1 MPSTTADTA
10 PTPCDHCGLPVPN
23 GLIEPDAPHQFCCN
37 GCKTV
42 YTILHGS
49 GLENYYKIKSAV
61 NTNAEPAATTGG
73 SYEELDDPAFTTTW
87 VTQSD
92 DGTAEV
98 ELLLEG
104 MHCAACVWLIERLP
118 RVANGVIDA
127 RANIRRRTV
136 CVRYQPEHIKLSQ
149 VAQSLDKLGYAA
161 HPARGKE
168 AREIR
173 LREDRKFLIRVAVAG
188 ALAGNIML
196 LAIALYG
203 GSFSGITETWR
214 TTFRWYSM
222 ALGIVVLVWPGRI
235 FFTGALAALR
245 TRTAHLDIPIA
256 LALLTAGLWGTLNTI
271 RGVGEIYFDSVSVL
285 VFLLLVGRWIQ
296 HRQQR
301 AASDSVELMLTLTP
315 SSATIIDDEGNT
327 KRIPIE
333 TLQAGMSVRVAAG
346 ESFPA
351 DGIITDGSTTIDN
364 ALLTGESEPIQSIP
378 GDQALAGATNLSS
391 PVTVRV
397 QAVGEHTRVG
407 KLMQLVASASEHKS
421 PVVRMAD
428 RIAGYFVIIVIVLAI
443 ATFAIWTIKDSV
455 SVGIEHATAL
465 LIVTCPCA
473 LGLATPM
480 AMSVALG
487 RSARAGMLIKSAA
500 VLEQMAR
507 TGRST
512 GTMILDKTGTLTQGA
527 TAVVDTYGDPD
538 LLKAAAAIEQSSNHP
553 IARAIAKHAF
563 DLPTN
568 LPTDLPAATNITQT
582 TAQGITGTVN
592 NETITIG
599 SVSFVTQHASIQVP
613 DDLQPK
619 LVRLLDR
626 ALTPI
631 LVHASPSNRVALIG
645 VGDQLRDDAAESIAS
660 LQRRGWT
667 LEVCSGDHP
676 RIVES
681 IAKQVNI
688 PTHVGGVTPESK
700 SQRVADLKAA
710 RTNPSTPIVMVG
722 DGVNDAAAL
731 ASADV
736 GIAVHGGAEAS
747 LEAAD
752 VYLVEPG
759 VAPIVKLVDLSRSTM
774 STIRVCLIFSLCY
787 NTLAA
792 SLAMMGLINALI
804 AAILM
809 PISSLTVVAICTR
822 AGSRIKPT
830 HTPEPR

>member
-1 MPSTTADTA
+1 MTA
-10 PTPCDHCGLPVPN
+10 PDTICDHCGLPVPQ
-23 GLIEPDAPHQFCCN
+23 GLYEPDAEHQFCCN

-42 YTILHGS
+42 YNILQGS

-61 NTNAEPAATTGG
+61 DSNAQPAATTG
-73 SYEELDDPAFTTTW
+73 SNYEELDDPAFQSTW
-87 VTQSD
+87 VTLSD
-92 DGTAEV
+92 IDSENNSEIEIAEV

-104 MHCAACVWLIERLP
+104 LHCAACVWLVERLP
-118 RVANGVIDA
+118 RVADGVIDA

-136 CVRYQPEHIKLSQ
+136 CVRYRPSDIKLST

-173 LREDRKFLIRVAVAG
+173 LKEDRKFLIRVAVAG

-196 LAIALYG
+196 LSIALYG
-203 GSFSGITETWR
+203 GEFDGISDAWR
-214 TTFRWYSM
+214 TTFRWYSTV
-222 ALGIVVLVWPGRI
+222 LGLIVLIWPGRI

-256 LALLTAGLWGTLNTI
+256 LALASAGIWGTLNTI
-271 RGVGEIYFDSVSVL
+271 NGTGEIYFDSVGVL

-315 SSATIIDDEGNT
+315 SSATLIDDEGNT
-327 KRIPIE
+327 KRVPIE
-333 TLQAGMSVRVAAG
+333 TLEAGMSVQVAAG

-351 DGIITDGSTTIDN
+351 DGTITAGTTTIDN
-364 ALLTGESEPIQSIP
+364 SLLTGESLPITSTS
-378 GDQALAGATNLSS
+378 GDPALAGATNLSS

-407 KLMQLVASASEHKS
+407 KLMELVAQASEHKT
-421 PVVRMAD
+421 PIVRMAD
-428 RIAGYFVIIVIVLAI
+428 RIAGYFVIIVIILAI
-443 ATFAIWTIKDSV
+443 GTFIAWTMIEGV
-455 SVGIEHATAL
+455 TIGIEHATAL

-507 TGRST
+507 P
-512 GTMILDKTGTLTQGA
+512 GTMLLDKTGTLTAGQ
-527 TAVVDTYGDPD
+527 TTVVDSYGDQD
-538 LLKAAAAIEQSSNHP
+538 LLTAAAAIEQSSNHP
-553 IARAIAKHAF
+553 IARAIVAAF
-563 DLPTN
+563 DSDALA
-568 LPTDLPAATNITQT
+568 TDVTQT
-582 TAQGITGTVN
+582 TGQGITGTVN
-592 NETITIG
+592 NQFILVG
-599 SVSFVTQHASIQVP
+599 SVDFVLRSTKSEIP
-613 DDLQPK
+613 PELQPK

-631 LVHASPSNRVALIG
+631 LAHNSTTNSFALIG
-645 VGDQLRDDAAESIAS
+645 VGDELRTDAAASIKS
-660 LQRRGWT
+660 LHKRGWN
-667 LEVCSGDHP
+667 LEICSGDHP

-681 IAKQVNI
+681 IADQINI
-688 PTHVGGVTPESK
+688 ETHNGGVTPEAK
-700 SQRVADLKAA
+700 ANRIATLKESHVG
-710 RTNPSTPIVMVG
+710 STPIVMVG

-752 VYLVEPG
+752 VYLIEPG
-759 VAPIVKLVDLSRSTM
+759 VAPIVKLTDLSRSTM
-774 STIRVCLIFSLCY
+774 STIRICLVISVCY
-787 NTLAA
+787 NTVAA
-792 SLAMMGLINALI
+792 SLAMAGLISALI
-804 AAILM
+804 AAIIM

-822 AGSRIKPT
+822 AGKNVAPT
-830 HTPEPR
+830 KSPSEPI

>member
-1 MPSTTADTA
+1 MTVPAEKISQTS
-10 PTPCDHCGLPVPN
+10 CDHCGLPVPQ
-23 GLIEPDAPHQFCCN
+23 GLYDPDSEHQFCCN

-42 YTILHGS
+42 FNVLHGA
-49 GLENYYKIKSAV
+49 GLENYYRVRKSV
-61 NTNAEPAATTGG
+61 DPSAEPAASTG
-73 SYEELDDPAFTTTW
+73 SNYEELDDPAFISTW
-87 VTQSD
+87 VTQSED
-92 DGTAEV
+92 STAEV

-136 CVRYQPEHIKLSQ
+136 CVRYQPDQIKLSK

-168 AREIR
+168 ARAIR
-173 LREDRKFLIRVAVAG
+173 VKEDRKFLIRVAVAG

-203 GSFSGITETWR
+203 GTLSGISDFWR
-214 TTFRWYSM
+214 STFRWYSM
-222 ALGIVVLVWPGRI
+222 ALGIIVLIWPGRI
-235 FFTGALAALR
+235 FFTGAMAALR

-256 LALLTAGLWGTLNTI
+256 LALLVAGIWGTLNTI

-315 SSATIIDDEGNT
+315 SSATLIDDEGKT
-327 KRIPIE
+327 KRVPIDTIE
-333 TLQAGMSVRVAAG
+333 AGMSVRVAAG

-351 DGIITDGSTTIDN
+351 DGTITDGSTTIDN
-364 ALLTGESEPIQSIP
+364 SLLTGESVPVQSEP
-378 GDQALAGATNLSS
+378 GDQALAGATNISS

-397 QAVGEHTRVG
+397 QAVGEHSRVG
-407 KLMQLVASASEHKS
+407 KLMQLVASASEHKA
-421 PVVRMAD
+421 PVVRAAD
-428 RIAGYFVIIVIVLAI
+428 RIAGYFVIVVIILAI
-443 ATFAIWTIKDSV
+443 GTIALWTALDSIGV
-455 SVGIEHATAL
+455 AIEHATAL

-487 RSARAGMLIKSAA
+487 RSARAGMLIKSAV
-500 VLEQMAR
+500 VLEQLAKPGSML
-507 TGRST
+507 
-512 GTMILDKTGTLTQGA
+512 LDKTGTLTNG
-527 TAVVDTYGDPD
+527 TSSVVDSYGDHD
-538 LLKAAAAIEQSSNHP
+538 LLQAAAAIEQSSTHP
-553 IARAIAKHAF
+553 IARAIASAF
-563 DLPTN
+563 GDELP
-568 LPTDLPAATNITQT
+568 LATSIIQT
-582 TAQGITGTVN
+582 TAQGIEGVVN

-599 SVSFVTQHASIQVP
+599 SVSYVTTKLKMEVP
-613 DDLQPK
+613 DELQPK

-626 ALTPI
+626 GLTPI
-631 LVHASPSNRVALIG
+631 LVHAHDSKRTALIG
-645 VGDQLRDDAAESIAS
+645 VGDQLRNDTKSAIAGLS
-660 LQRRGWT
+660 KRGWE
-667 LEVCSGDHP
+667 LSVCSGDHP

-681 IAKQVNI
+681 ISAE
-688 PTHVGGVTPESK
+688 VGINQYEGAVTPEIK
-700 SQRVADLKAA
+700 AQRIQEQKDA
-710 RTNPSTPIVMVG
+710 RTNNRLPVVMVG
-722 DGVNDAAAL
+722 DGVNDSAAL

-752 VYLVEPG
+752 VYLVHPG
-759 VAPIVKLVDLSRSTM
+759 VDPIVNLVDLSRSTM
-774 STIRVCLIFSLCY
+774 STIRMCMIFSLTY
-787 NTLAA
+787 NIITGSLAIAGFITAFLAA
-792 SLAMMGLINALI
+792 V
-804 AAILM
+804 LM

-822 AGSRIKPT
+822 AGKNITSRTKG
-830 HTPEPR
+830 ESA

>member
-1 MPSTTADTA
+1 MTAESETI
-10 PTPCDHCGLPVPN
+10 TQTNCDHCGLPVPE
-23 GLIEPDAPHQFCCN
+23 GLYEPDAEHQFCCN

-42 YTILHGS
+42 YNVLHGA
-49 GLENYYKIKSAV
+49 GLENYYRVRSAV
-61 NTNAEPAATTGG
+61 DPSAQPAASTG
-73 SYEELDDPAFTTTW
+73 SNYEELDDPAFTSTW

-92 DGTAEV
+92 DETSEV

-118 RVANGVIDA
+118 RVADGVIDA

-136 CVRYQPEHIKLSQ
+136 CVRYNPESIKLSQ
-149 VAQSLDKLGYAA
+149 VAQSLDNLGYAA

-168 AREIR
+168 ARAIR
-173 LREDRKFLIRVAVAG
+173 VKEDRKFLIRVAVAG

-203 GSFSGITETWR
+203 GSFSGISDFWR

-256 LALLTAGLWGTLNTI
+256 LALLTAGIWGTLNTI

-315 SSATIIDDEGNT
+315 SSATLIDDEGNT
-327 KRIPIE
+327 KRVPIDTIE
-333 TLQAGMSVRVAAG
+333 AGMSVHVAAG

-364 ALLTGESEPIQSIP
+364 ALLTGESIPVQSDP

-421 PVVRMAD
+421 PVVRAAD
-428 RIAGYFVIIVIVLAI
+428 RIAGYFVIVVIILAI
-443 ATFAIWTIKDSV
+443 ATVALWTTLDSV
-455 SVGIEHATAL
+455 GIAIEHATAL

-487 RSARAGMLIKSAA
+487 RSARAGMLIKSAV
-500 VLEQMAR
+500 VLEQLAKPGSML
-507 TGRST
+507 
-512 GTMILDKTGTLTQGA
+512 LDKTGTLTSG
-527 TAVVDTYGDPD
+527 TSTVVDSHGDQE
-538 LLKAAAAIEQSSNHP
+538 LLQAAAAIEHSSTHP
-553 IARAIAKHAF
+553 IARAIASAF
-563 DLPTN
+563 GDDLPQ
-568 LPTDLPAATNITQT
+568 ATNIVQT
-582 TAQGITGTVN
+582 TAQGIEGTVN
-592 NETITIG
+592 NDRITIG
-599 SVSFVTQHASIQVP
+599 SVSFVTHKHNTQVP

-626 ALTPI
+626 GLTPI
-631 LVHASPSNRVALIG
+631 MVFNQSTHQAALIG
-645 VGDQLRDDAAESIAS
+645 VGDQLRSDTKPAITE
-660 LQRRGWT
+660 LLKRGWN
-667 LEVCSGDHP
+667 LAVCSGDHP

-681 IAKQVNI
+681 IA
-688 PTHVGGVTPESK
+688 HEVGIDNHEGAVTPESK
-700 SQRVADLKAA
+700 ALRIQEQKDA
-710 RTNPSTPIVMVG
+710 RASDRTPVVMVG

-752 VYLVEPG
+752 VYLVHPG
-759 VAPIVKLVDLSRSTM
+759 VNPIVNLVDLSHSTM
-774 STIRVCLIFSLCY
+774 STIRLCMIFSLTY
-787 NTLAA
+787 NIITATLAIA
-792 SLAMMGLINALI
+792 GFITAFL

-809 PISSLTVVAICTR
+809 PISSLTVVALCTR
-822 AGSRIKPT
+822 AGKNTTPKP
-830 HTPEPR
+830 EQR

>member
-1 MPSTTADTA
+1 MDPISD
-10 PTPCDHCGLPVPN
+10 PICDHCGLPVPD
-23 GLIEPDAPHQFCCN
+23 GLYDPEADLQFCCN
-37 GCKTV
+37 GCKAV
-42 YTILHGS
+42 YNILHGS
-49 GLENYYKIKSAV
+49 GLENYYKIRAAV
-61 NTNAEPAATTGG
+61 DPKAEAAATTG
-73 SYEELDDPAFTTTW
+73 SNYEELDDPAFQSTW
-87 VTQSD
+87 VTHP
-92 DGTAEV
+92 DGDSENNTAEV

-118 RVANGVIDA
+118 RIAEGVIDA

-136 CVRYQPEHIKLSQ
+136 CVRYQPDSIKLSQ

-168 AREIR
+168 ARAIR
-173 LREDRKFLIRVAVAG
+173 VKEDRKFLIRVAVAG

-203 GSFSGITETWR
+203 GTFSGISDAWR
-214 TTFRWYSM
+214 TTFRYYSM
-222 ALGIVVLVWPGRI
+222 ILGLIVLFWPGRI

-256 LALLTAGLWGTLNTI
+256 LALLSAGIWGTVNTI
-271 RGVGEIYFDSVSVL
+271 KGTGEIYFDSVGVL

-315 SSATIIDDEGNT
+315 SSATLIDEEGNT
-327 KRIPIE
+327 KRVPIE
-333 TLQAGMSVRVAAG
+333 TLEAGMSVQVAAG

-351 DGIITDGSTTIDN
+351 DGVITAGSTTIDN
-364 ALLTGESEPIQSIP
+364 ALLTGESVPVASTIN
-378 GDQALAGATNLSS
+378 DQALAGATNLSS

-397 QAVGEHTRVG
+397 QAVGEHSRIG
-407 KLMQLVASASEHKS
+407 KLMQLVAQASEHKT
-421 PVVRMAD
+421 PIVRMAD
-428 RIAGYFVIIVIVLAI
+428 RIAGYFVVIVIILAI
-443 ATFAIWTIKDSV
+443 ITFTYWTITSGITI
-455 SVGIEHATAL
+455 GIENATAL

-487 RSARAGMLIKSAA
+487 RSARAGMLIKSAT
-500 VLEQMAR
+500 VLEQMAKP
-507 TGRST
+507 
-512 GTMILDKTGTLTQGA
+512 GTMILDKTGTLTAGS
-527 TAVVDTYGDPD
+527 TTVVDSFGDQQ
-538 LLKAAAAIEQSSNHP
+538 LLRAAAAIERSSNHP
-553 IARAIAKHAF
+553 IARAITSAF
-563 DLPTN
+563 GDDLP
-568 LPTDLPAATNITQT
+568 DATNITQT
-582 TAQGITGTVN
+582 TAQGIQGTVN
-592 NETITIG
+592 NESITIG
-599 SVSFVTQHASIQVP
+599 SVEFVLRSTNTEIPQ
-613 DDLQPK
+613 DLQPK
-619 LVRLLDR
+619 VVRLLDR

-631 LVHASPSNRVALIG
+631 LIHSRTANTFALIG
-645 VGDQLRDDAAESIAS
+645 VGDQLRDDAIDSTKA
-660 LQRRGWT
+660 LQHRGWN
-667 LEVCSGDHP
+667 LEICSGDHP

-681 IAKQVNI
+681 IANQ
-688 PTHVGGVTPESK
+688 THIQTHQGGVTPESK
-700 SQRVADLKAA
+700 AQHIATLKENN
-710 RTNPSTPIVMVG
+710 TGSSPIVMVG

-759 VAPIVKLVDLSRSTM
+759 VTPIVKLADLSHSTM
-774 STIRVCLIFSLCY
+774 STIRLCLVISVCY
-787 NTLAA
+787 NTIAA
-792 SLAMMGLINALI
+792 SLAMAGLISALI

-822 AGSRIKPT
+822 AGKNRAPTKPSAEST
-830 HTPEPR
+830 ECQSSTS

>member
-1 MPSTTADTA
+1 MTDTDSI
-10 PTPCDHCGLPVPN
+10 CDHCGLPVPQ
-23 GLIEPDAPHQFCCN
+23 GLYEPGAEHQFCCN

-42 YTILHGS
+42 YNILHGA
-49 GLENYYKIKSAV
+49 GLENYYKIRSAV
-61 NTNAEPAATTGG
+61 DPTAEPAATTGG
-73 SYEELDDPAFTTTW
+73 SYEELDDPAFMSTW

-118 RVANGVIDA
+118 RVADGVIDA

-136 CVRYQPEHIKLSQ
+136 CVRYNTNDIKLST

-173 LREDRKFLIRVAVAG
+173 LKEDRKFLIRVAVAG

-196 LAIALYG
+196 LSIALYG
-203 GSFSGITETWR
+203 GEFDGISDAWR

-222 ALGIVVLVWPGRI
+222 LLGLIVLIWPGRI

-256 LALLTAGLWGTLNTI
+256 LALFTAGVWGALNTI
-271 RGVGEIYFDSVSVL
+271 RGVGEIYFDSVGIL

-315 SSATIIDDEGNT
+315 SSATIIDADGNT
-327 KRIPIE
+327 KRVPIE
-333 TLQAGMSVRVAAG
+333 TIEAGMSVSVAAG

-351 DGIITDGSTTIDN
+351 DGTITHGTTTIDN
-364 ALLTGESEPIQSIP
+364 SLLTGESVPITSCK
-378 GDQALAGATNLSS
+378 GDPALAGATNLSS

-397 QAVGEHTRVG
+397 QAVGDHTRVG
-407 KLMQLVASASEHKS
+407 KLMQLVAQASEHKT
-421 PVVRMAD
+421 PIVRMAD
-428 RIAGYFVIIVIVLAI
+428 RIAGYFVIIVIVLAVG
-443 ATFAIWTIKDSV
+443 TFVAWAIIEGVT
-455 SVGIEHATAL
+455 VGIEHATAL

-487 RSARAGMLIKSAA
+487 RSARAGMLIKSAT
-500 VLEQMAR
+500 VLEQMAKP
-507 TGRST
+507 
-512 GTMILDKTGTLTQGA
+512 GTMILDKTGTLTKGA
-527 TAVVDTYGDPD
+527 TAVVDSYGDQD
-538 LLKAAAAIEQSSNHP
+538 LIQAAGAIERSSNHP
-553 IARAIAKHAF
+553 IARVIAGAF
-563 DLPTN
+563 DSDLQA
-568 LPTDLPAATNITQT
+568 TDITQT

-592 NETITIG
+592 NESITIG
-599 SVSFVTQHASIQVP
+599 SVSFVTKYAATSVP
-613 DDLQPK
+613 DSLQPK
-619 LVRLLDR
+619 LVRFLDR

-631 LVHASPSNRVALIG
+631 LVHASPSNRIALIG
-645 VGDQLRDDAAESIAS
+645 VGDQLRADTAQSIAS
-660 LQRRGWT
+660 LQKRGWN

-681 IAKQVNI
+681 IAAQVKI
-688 PTHVGGVTPESK
+688 ETHQGGVTPEAK
-700 SQRVADLKAA
+700 ANRIATLKENGTGSSA
-710 RTNPSTPIVMVG
+710 PIVMVG

-752 VYLVEPG
+752 VYLIEPG
-759 VAPIVKLVDLSRSTM
+759 VAPIVKLADLSRSTM
-774 STIRVCLIFSLCY
+774 STIRLCLLISICY
-787 NTLAA
+787 NTVAA
-792 SLAMMGLINALI
+792 SLAMAGLISALI

-822 AGSRIKPT
+822 AGKNVVPT
-830 HTPEPR
+830 KAPSEHS

>member
-1 MPSTTADTA
+1 MTADSETIKQ
-10 PTPCDHCGLPVPN
+10 TNCDHCGLPVPE
-23 GLIEPDAPHQFCCN
+23 GLYEPDAEHQFCCN

-42 YTILHGS
+42 FNVLHGA
-49 GLENYYKIKSAV
+49 GLENYYRVRSAV
-61 NTNAEPAATTGG
+61 DPDAEPAASTGS
-73 SYEELDDPAFTTTW
+73 SYEELDDPAFTSTW
-87 VTQSD
+87 VSQTD
-92 DGTAEV
+92 DHTSEV

-118 RVANGVIDA
+118 RVADGVIDA

-136 CVRYQPEHIKLSQ
+136 YVRYNPETIKLSQ

-168 AREIR
+168 ARAIR
-173 LREDRKFLIRVAVAG
+173 IKEDRKFLIRVAVAG

-203 GSFSGITETWR
+203 GTLSGISDFWR
-214 TTFRWYSM
+214 STFRWYSM
-222 ALGIVVLVWPGRI
+222 ALGIVVLAWPGRI

-256 LALLTAGLWGTLNTI
+256 LALLTAGVWGTLNTI

-315 SSATIIDDEGNT
+315 SSATIIDDDGNT
-327 KRIPIE
+327 KRVPIDTIE
-333 TLQAGMSVRVAAG
+333 AGMSVRVAAG

-364 ALLTGESEPIQSIP
+364 ALLTGESVPVQSDP

-407 KLMQLVASASEHKS
+407 KLMKLVASASEHKA
-421 PVVRMAD
+421 PVVRTAD
-428 RIAGYFVIIVIVLAI
+428 RIAGYFVIVVIILAVI
-443 ATFAIWTIKDSV
+443 TVGIWTTIDSL
-455 SVGIEHATAL
+455 GIAIEHATAL

-487 RSARAGMLIKSAA
+487 RSARAGMLVKSAV
-500 VLEQMAR
+500 VLEQLAKPGSML
-507 TGRST
+507 
-512 GTMILDKTGTLTQGA
+512 LDKTGTLTNG
-527 TAVVDTYGDPD
+527 TNTVIDSYGDQD
-538 LLKAAAAIEQSSNHP
+538 LLKAAASIEHASNHP
-553 IARAIAKHAF
+553 IARAIAGAF
-563 DLPTN
+563 GDE
-568 LPTDLPAATNITQT
+568 LPAATDIKQT
-582 TAQGITGTVN
+582 TAQGIDGVVN
-592 NETITIG
+592 NERITIG
-599 SVSFVTQHASIQVP
+599 SVSYVIQLTGTEVP

-631 LVHASPSNRVALIG
+631 LVYNHSTQQTALIG
-645 VGDQLRDDAAESIAS
+645 VGDQLRTDTKPAINQ
-660 LQRRGWT
+660 LQSRGWN
-667 LEVCSGDHP
+667 LAVCSGDHP

-681 IAKQVNI
+681 IA
-688 PTHVGGVTPESK
+688 HEVGIENHEGAVTPET
-700 SQRVADLKAA
+700 KALRIQEQKDA
-710 RTNPSTPIVMVG
+710 RTIKRLPVVMVG

-752 VYLVEPG
+752 VYLVHPG
-759 VAPIVKLVDLSRSTM
+759 VTPIVNLVDLSRSTM
-774 STIRVCLIFSLCY
+774 STIRICLIFSLTY
-787 NTLAA
+787 NAITA
-792 SLAMMGLINALI
+792 SLAIAGFITAFL

-822 AGSRIKPT
+822 AGKNT
-830 HTPEPR
+830 TPQPERR